1 MHITELVNIINLKE
15 MNENEEIECRVCRG
29 GADDRPLY
37 SPCKCSGSV
46 GM

>member
-1 MHITELVNIINLKE
+1 MS
-15 MNENEEIECRVCRG
+15 ENEEIECRVCRG

-46 GM
+46 GREYLINNIHIN